1 MLRLRR
7 MAWVLAT
14 AIAVIGLIGSV
25 AWAAAAEPKI
35 GVVDLQK
42 VDKDAPRVTQYR
54 EEFDARKQNLN
65 QKLDIRGQNMML
77 NEDEIKELV
86 DLKTSDKP
94 PTDAQKARIQQL
106 TDVERAKDDELKKL
120 QETKDLN
127 DQQKARLKELQDI
140 QQKSKDAGTVFS
152 KDYEAQLQSKFAEL
166 QDKIVADILAAVNKV
181 AEAKGMT
188 LVMDKAGVLFGGID
202 ITDDVISRLDRN
214 KTAP

>member
-7 MAWVLAT
+7 TAWVLAT
-14 AIAVIGLIGSV
+14 AIAVIGLIGSG
-25 AWAAAAEPKI
+25 AWAAATEPKI

-54 EEFDARKQNLN
+54 EEFDARKANLN
-65 QKLDIRGQNMML
+65 QKLEIRVQNMML

-94 PTDAQKARIQQL
+94 TDAQKARIQAL

-140 QQKSKDAGTVFS
+140 QQKSKDAGNVFS

-166 QDKIVADILAAVNKV
+166 QDKIVADILAAVNKA

-188 LVMDKAGVLFGGID
+188 MVFDKAGVLFGGID

>member
-1 MLRLRR
+1 M
-7 MAWVLAT
+7 LAT
-14 AIAVIGLIGSV
+14 AIAVIGLIGSG
-25 AWAAAAEPKI
+25 AWAAAAELKI

-54 EEFDARKQNLN
+54 EEFDARKANLN
-65 QKLDIRGQNMML
+65 QKLEIRVQNMML
-77 NEDEIKELV
+77 NEEEIKELV
-86 DLKTSDKP
+86 DLKTLDKP
-94 PTDAQKARIQQL
+94 ATDVQKARIQAL
-106 TDVERAKDDELKKL
+106 TDAERAKDDELKKL

-166 QDKIVADILAAVNKV
+166 QDKIVADILAAVNKA
-181 AEAKGMT
+181 AEAKAMT

-202 ITDDVISRLDRN
+202 ITDDVISRLDRT